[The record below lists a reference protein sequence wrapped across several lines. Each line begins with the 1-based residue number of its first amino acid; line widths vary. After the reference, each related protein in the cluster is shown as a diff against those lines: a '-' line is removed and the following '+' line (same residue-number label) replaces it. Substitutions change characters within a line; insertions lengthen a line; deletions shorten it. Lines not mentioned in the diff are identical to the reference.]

1 MKNLPVSLILAL
13 LFMGCEVNLSLD
25 DGRGDAGD
33 PRTSVP
39 EAAGELREQIPVY
52 KVSLPLED
60 ADPDEP
66 EDLERILAVAVDKEE
81 IEKREVAGSGLLYLP
96 GEPMPFSGWKRES
109 HPDGRVK
116 SLVRIRYGRE
126 DGPYRTWREDGCE
139 GLCGQL
145 SRRQANGPL
154 RPLGRGRGKGD
165 GDPLPRRKQERA
177 LRLLAPQR
185 GQGIG
190 RQLHRR
196 QDGRALP
203 QMDQGGC
210 SQGEDHLPRRQ
221 AGRALD
227 YLWEG
232 WLGMVPHHLPEW
244 RNGQRASPRA
254 LVLLSLRL
262 FSEIEK
268 EGKGQGG
275 DESPPG
281 QLGGEGV
288 ADHGPRPGLE

>member
-13 LFMGCEVNLSLD
+13 LCAGCEVNLSLD

-33 PRTSVP
+33 PRISVP

-126 DGPYRTWREDGCE
+126 DGPYRTWREDGAKASAGNYRE
-139 GLCGQL
+139 G
-145 SRRQANGPL
+145 RRTGRYVRWGEGGEKEMETHYLNGSKNGPFVFWHPNGVKESEGNYTDDKMDGLFL
-154 RPLGRGRGKGD
+154 RWTREGVPKERITYRDGKPD
-165 GDPLPRRKQERA
+165 GLWITYGKDGSEWYRTTYRNGEMVSERA
-177 LRLLAPQR
+177 L
-185 GQGIG
+185 
-190 RQLHRR
+190 
-196 QDGRALP
+196 
-203 QMDQGGC
+203 
-210 SQGEDHLPRRQ
+210 
-221 AGRALD
+221 
-227 YLWEG
+227 
-232 WLGMVPHHLPEW
+232 VP
-244 RNGQRASPRA
+244 
-254 LVLLSLRL
+254 
-262 FSEIEK
+262 
-268 EGKGQGG
+268 
-275 DESPPG
+275 
-281 QLGGEGV
+281 
-288 ADHGPRPGLE
+288 